1 MKAVEAGEM
10 QETGVAWAH
19 LQWVAGVGSIPSP
32 VDSVASGWSLP
43 LLNFSSLIERA
54 HAEASFV
61 RMSARA

>member
-1 MKAVEAGEM
+1 MKAVKAGEM
-10 QETGVAWAH
+10 QETGVAWACK
-19 LQWVAGVGSIPSP
+19 WAAGVGSIPSP

-43 LLNFSSLIERA
+43 LLNYSSLIEGA